1 MGGREGQR
9 PDILSLDIAGGLV
22 RARPDRLLREH
33 GKRFEL
39 GQAGEAN
46 PDGRSGA
53 QANEGTPGNAPIH
66 VVCPGLLVG
75 CWSAE
80 RVMVIECPDY
90 RQSKDFQFRREQ
102 ARRPAA
108 EEPG

>member
-1 MGGREGQR
+1 GTVGAAVRPVLTHLVMDDRPPGAEAAAVPAERSEDGGVMLTVPVGGHMGGREGQR

-53 QANEGTPGNAPIH
+53 Q
-66 VVCPGLLVG
+66 
-75 CWSAE
+75 
-80 RVMVIECPDY
+80 
-90 RQSKDFQFRREQ
+90 
-102 ARRPAA
+102 
-108 EEPG
+108 